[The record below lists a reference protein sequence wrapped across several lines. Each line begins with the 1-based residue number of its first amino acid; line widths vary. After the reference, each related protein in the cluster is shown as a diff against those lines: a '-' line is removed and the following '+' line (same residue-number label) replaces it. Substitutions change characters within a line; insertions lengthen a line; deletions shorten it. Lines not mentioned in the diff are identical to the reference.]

1 MSSNKSGSP
10 VRLPK
15 PPKLVSLEA
24 PKTPKPAT
32 SKTRM
37 LMLLV
42 TPEQPLDSLPF
53 SPGLKRTN
61 LGSLKSPDYKLNSHG
76 GQSPYMASSVLKT
89 PRNSGYE
96 SDERETPHRK
106 LLRTPQ
112 FLSPGRRL
120 FNEDQSSNKRELL
133 EISTQLK
140 SKLSLALD
148 KVKGGD
154 KHGVAPV
161 KLDFSDLS
169 FTSTRD
175 LPPKKLPLQPS
186 STLPPSSSL
195 MRTNMNLQTLQ
206 QLPNVPVRHL
216 RPHQALDTQL
226 RQPPQFENGPV
237 SIPSPDEESSAQNAL
252 LAAFSRL
259 QSKNRRYSGTERQSS
274 VVLQLRESPH
284 VKLPPLNVALST
296 NQGGNVEREAIYSLM
311 SLSSPQAVK
320 KPHGTP
326 SALHSRLHSGLQ
338 SHNDYSP
345 VSSRSSS
352 VAVQLPM
359 ISGLVGK
366 VDNDETDVED
376 DITDDEMSS

>member
-1 MSSNKSGSP
+1 MT
-10 VRLPK
+10 
-15 PPKLVSLEA
+15 
-24 PKTPKPAT
+24 PKTT
-32 SKTRM
+32 SSKNRM

-61 LGSLKSPDYKLNSHG
+61 LGTLKSPDYKLNTQG
-76 GQSPYMASSVLKT
+76 GQSPYMTSSVLKT

-112 FLSPGRRL
+112 FFSPGRRL
-120 FNEDQSSNKRELL
+120 FAEDQSPNKQELL

-148 KVKGGD
+148 KVKGTE
-154 KHGVAPV
+154 KNGVAPV

-169 FTSTRD
+169 FTTTRE
-175 LPPKKLPLQPS
+175 LSPKKPFLQPS

-206 QLPNVPVRHL
+206 QLPNVPRRHL
-216 RPHQALDTQL
+216 RSQQILDTNL
-226 RQPPQFENGPV
+226 RQPSAYGNDRI

-259 QSKNRRYSGTERQSS
+259 QSRNRRYSGTERRQS
-274 VVLQLRESPH
+274 VVLQLRDSPH
-284 VKLPPLNVALST
+284 VKLPPLNVALGN
-296 NQGGNVEREAIYSLM
+296 NQGDNVEQEAIYSLM
-311 SLSSPQAVK
+311 SLSSPQSVK
-320 KPHGTP
+320 KSHGTP
-326 SALHSRLHSGLQ
+326 SALHSRLHSRLQ
-338 SHNDYSP
+338 SQNDFSP

-352 VAVQLPM
+352 VAVQLPP

-376 DITDDEMSS
+376 DATDEDLSS